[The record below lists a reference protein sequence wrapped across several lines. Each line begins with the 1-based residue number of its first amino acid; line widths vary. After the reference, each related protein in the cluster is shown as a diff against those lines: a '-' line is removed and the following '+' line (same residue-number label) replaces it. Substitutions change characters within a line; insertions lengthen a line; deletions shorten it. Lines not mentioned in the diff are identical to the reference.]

1 MYRVYRP
8 YNDTLYYQ
16 DVRASDD
23 YEAKLTAF
31 MSDDGWLSNWK
42 RKGKTKR
49 TKIWAR
55 RLLFGVI

>member
-16 DVRASDD
+16 DVPASDS
-23 YEAKLTAF
+23 YGAKLTAF
-31 MSDDGWLSNWK
+31 LNDDRWLSNWK
-42 RKGKTKR
+42 KIGKTRR

-55 RLLFGVI
+55 KLLFGII